1 MAYQGRYKTPPHAV
15 LTYGELFAAFLVLC
29 LISAVLSLPGSKARE
44 IRLIGECDGKFYG
57 AMEEDQ
63 FPAGCAWIEPIRF
76 DVD

>member
-1 MAYQGRYKTPPHAV
+1 MTNGQA
-15 LTYGELFAAFLVLC
+15 FALLIIIA
-29 LISAVLSLPGSKARE
+29 LISALIAGPTPARE

-76 DVD
+76 DVE

>member
-1 MAYQGRYKTPPHAV
+1 MTRGNWAAAV
-15 LTYGELFAAFLVLC
+15 FVACLYGLLVSQIVKLVGYE
-29 LISAVLSLPGSKARE
+29 ATE